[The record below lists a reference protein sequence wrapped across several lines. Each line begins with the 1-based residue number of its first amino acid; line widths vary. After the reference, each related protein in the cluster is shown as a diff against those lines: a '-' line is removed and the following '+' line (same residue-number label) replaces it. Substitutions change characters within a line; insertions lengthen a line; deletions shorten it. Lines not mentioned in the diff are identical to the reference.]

1 VTTST
6 PNSPG
11 NGRPASCTLFVD
23 ADDTLWEN
31 NVYFEAVVHRYCE
44 LLEARGHSA
53 EQSRSTL
60 LDIERVRTKTHGYG
74 VDNFRLSLR
83 AACRFLLGET
93 CEEEVGCLDAACAGI
108 RIQPMAL
115 LPGVGATLAALAARH
130 RLVMLTKGDA
140 CDQHDKVERSGLAGW
155 FAAVDVVKE
164 KDPHAYELALARHGA
179 EPGTSWMVGNSP
191 KSDVVP
197 ALAAGLGAVFIPH
210 PATWVLELDPL
221 PEGPH
226 ERLLVLDR
234 FEQLVD
240 HF

>member
-1 VTTST
+1 VTAAP

-11 NGRPASCTLFVD
+11 NGRPAGHTLFVD

-31 NVYFEAVVHRYCE
+31 NVYFEAVVRNYCGM
-44 LLEARGHSA
+44 LQARGHSA
-53 EQSRSTL
+53 EAARRTL
-60 LDIERVRTKTHGYG
+60 LDIERRRTKTHGYG
-74 VDNFRLSLR
+74 VENFRLSLR
-83 AACRFLLGET
+83 AACRYLLGET
-93 CEEEVGCLDAACAGI
+93 CEDEIGLLDAACEGI
-108 RIQPMAL
+108 RSQPMAL
-115 LPGVGATLAALAARH
+115 LPGVGATLEALAARH

-140 CDQHDKVERSGLAGW
+140 RDQHDKVERSGLVRW

-179 EPGTSWMVGNSP
+179 EPDTSWMVGNSP
-191 KSDVVP
+191 RSDVVP

-221 PEGPH
+221 PEGPPD
-226 ERLLVLDR
+226 RLLVLDR
-234 FEQLVD
+234 FEQLID